1 MMTVTTQ
8 DGKLTF
14 NPETGRWEDE
24 DGNIGWEHK
33 RVCSQ
38 CGKPRLDLNGVSDC
52 DFCLQAL
59 TSCDF
64 IDNACCGHGVD
75 KNAYISLKDGRR
87 FILDT
92 ASKEVV
98 NKLNEQQDTII
109 TLRRRLEKINGGYG
123 HLTHRNGLTA
133 NEWVIERQEKE
144 LKKKNEQISD
154 WIEQHSKD
162 IVKIGEQQST
172 IQSLKEENEGLQ
184 QFINKGRRLSVK
196 ELINNANEN
205 ELLKKKIRGL
215 EKENENLR
223 KENKDLNDIEWE
235 KFKKKYYLE

>member
-1 MMTVTTQ
+1 MTVTAQ

-14 NPETGRWEDE
+14 NTETGRWEDE

-87 FILDT
+87 FVLDT
-92 ASKEVV
+92 VNKEVV
-98 NKLNEQQDTII
+98 NKLNE
-109 TLRRRLEKINGGYG
+109 L
-123 HLTHRNGLTA
+123 
-133 NEWVIERQEKE
+133 
-144 LKKKNEQISD
+144 S
-154 WIEQHSKD
+154 
-162 IVKIGEQQST
+162 
-172 IQSLKEENEGLQ
+172 EENEQLR
-184 QFINKGRRLSVK
+184 NKLEVANARSGYYQRMLEKWCVIDSNTGK
-196 ELINNANEN
+196 NLINIKEDEFNYEIKVHIIERMGKVNV
-205 ELLKKKIRGL
+205 KID
-215 EKENENLR
+215 KV
-223 KENKDLNDIEWE
+223 
-235 KFKKKYYLE
+235 